1 MLSRLRLIP
10 FPGRFFPNGN
20 RHHFRQYSS
29 ATKEDVSGGPAFQQ
43 KWIAFFDAAH
53 DGFELRRGLNNV
65 FGYDCVPPAPIIEA
79 VLRACRRLDDFS
91 TAVRVFGGLKGKTE
105 NDKQYQAY
113 LAYLRPLMD
122 ELGVVTPEELGRYD
136 SVL

>member
-1 MLSRLRLIP
+1 MLSKIHFLPLLRRIP
-10 FPGRFFPNGN
+10 SHYNHLACRF
-20 RHHFRQYSS
+20 YSS
-29 ATKEDVSGGPAFQQ
+29 SEEDVSGGPAFQQ
-43 KWIAFFDAAH
+43 KWISFFHNAP

-79 VLRACRRLDDFS
+79 ALKACRRLDDFS
-91 TAVRVFGGLKGKTE
+91 TAVRIFGGLKGKTE
-105 NDKQYQAY
+105 NDRQYEQY

-122 ELGVVTPEELGRYD
+122 ELGVMTPEELGRHD